1 MLAVPMNIFMK
12 LVYQWVEDINERLAI
27 VCYKNLC
34 IGMDKCEKFEQYL
47 SPVSFDLNGTL
58 FEMGP
63 RGYLINATDL
73 DPSEEDF

>member
-27 VCYKNLC
+27 DCYKNLC
-34 IGMDKCEKFEQYL
+34 IGMDKCEMFEKYL